1 MSFVEYTQS
10 YIFSSDEANGAKNK
24 SEEGASFDVQL
35 SQPITIP
42 KDAVNCTLE
51 CTQANIWYN
60 TPNISER
67 LNNNK
72 LYVQQIVGP
81 YDPAQWVEL
90 TVPTGLWSVSALN
103 AQISLLLQGEGFA
116 PDLVSI
122 SANNATQRTVITF
135 GAPDVF
141 IDFTQNDTFRELLG
155 FNSQILGPSTAAGE
169 YFPSDNIA
177 AFNTLNSY
185 LIHSDLV
192 GGGIP
197 VNDSGANIIAQVP
210 ITAKAGFQI
219 VYQPFNPSRTG
230 LQELIGLP
238 RNSFRVWLTDQNN
251 TYIDTNN
258 ENYSIV
264 VVIRYTMPLVRNE
277 YNSNTF

>member
-24 SEEGASFDVQL
+24 SEEGASFEVQL

-51 CTQANIWYN
+51 CTQADIWYT

-72 LYVQQIVGP
+72 LYVQVTAGP
-81 YDPAQWVEL
+81 YDPAVWKVL
-90 TVPTGLWSVSALN
+90 TIPTGLWSVSALN
-103 AQISLLLQGEGFA
+103 AQISVLLQNEGLA
-116 PDLVSI
+116 PDLVTI
-122 SANNATQRTVITF
+122 TANNATQKTVITVS
-135 GAPDVF
+135 AVDVY
-141 IDFTQNDTFRELLG
+141 IDFTQNDTFRDLLG
-155 FNSQILGPSTAAGE
+155 FNSQILGASTTVGE
-169 YFPSDNIA
+169 YYTSDNTA
-177 AFNTLNSY
+177 SFNSLNSY
-185 LIHSDLV
+185 LVHSDLV
-192 GGGIP
+192 AGGIP
-197 VNDSGANIIAQVP
+197 VNDTGANIIAQVP
-210 ITAKAGFQI
+210 ITSKPGFQI

-251 TYIDTNN
+251 NYIDTNN

-264 VVIRYTMPLVRNE
+264 IVIRFMMPLVRDE
-277 YNSNTF
+277 TNSNTF